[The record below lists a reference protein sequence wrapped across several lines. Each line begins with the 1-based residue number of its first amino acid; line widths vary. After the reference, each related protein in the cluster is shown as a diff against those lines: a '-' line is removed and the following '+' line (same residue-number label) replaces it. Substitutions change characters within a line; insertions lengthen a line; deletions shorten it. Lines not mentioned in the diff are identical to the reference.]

1 MRKFT
6 NLVVLLLLTFNFQ
19 LSTVQAQSPKMFKY
33 QTVVRNSAG
42 LIVQNQA
49 VAFKISI
56 LQGSATTGTVVYS
69 ETHHKTTNDFGLV
82 NLEIGSGTNAS
93 GTINAINW
101 ANGPY
106 FVKVELDI
114 NNGTTFITMGT
125 SELLSVPYALYAEKA
140 GTTTYTE
147 TDPIFAAHPSHGIT
161 ATNIT
166 NWTNAFGWGNH
177 SSLYRPVSWVPA
189 WSEITAKPTT
199 IAGYGITDAISNTHI
214 VNGITASNITNWNA
228 AFGWGNHTG
237 LYRPVSWVPAWS
249 DINSKPTTLAGYGIT
264 DAFNGTWAS
273 LTGKPAL
280 WDSSWAT
287 IKNKPAFATVATSGN
302 YNDLSNKPTLFSG
315 NFADLTNLPTTLAGH
330 GITNAMSTSH
340 AANAITATN
349 ITNWT
354 TAFGWGNHAG
364 LYRPVSYVPAWS
376 EVTSKPSFATVA
388 TTGSYNDLSNKPTLF
403 SGSFTDMSNK
413 PTTLAGYGI
422 TDAMSILHAA
432 NSVSAASI
440 TNWNAAFGW
449 GNHAGLYRPISYVPA
464 WTEVTSKPT
473 FATVATSGNYNDLS
487 NKPSFNGTWA
497 SITGTPTT
505 LAGYGITN
513 AMSTSHAANAITA
526 TNITNWTTAF
536 GWGNHAG
543 LYRPITYV
551 PAWSEITSKPN
562 FATVATTGSYND
574 LTNKPAPYVAGSGI
588 QFTGST
594 ISTNISMQVSATGDV
609 LTLTP
614 GNSVY
619 IPGISAA
626 NTSNPIVTTKPVS
639 NITATKA
646 YGSGK
651 VQSFGTTAVTET
663 GMCWSINQPPTIS
676 DNYVASGVYD
686 GDFICIMNG
695 LTANTIY
702 FARAYAKVGALT
714 YYGETVI
721 FTSADILPI
730 PTLTTTEV
738 SGITETTALSGG
750 YISANGGSA
759 VTERG
764 VCWSTSPSPLITNS
778 KTTNGS
784 GNGLFTGYI
793 TGLTLNTQY
802 YVRAYA
808 TNANGS
814 NYGPEL
820 LFKTAGVIPTV
831 TTAVPLGVTE
841 ISAITGGNV
850 TATGSTSVSER
861 GVCYSTS
868 LNPTI
873 NDFKVTSGSGTGI
886 FSLSLI
892 KLTPNTTYY
901 ARAYATNSVGTS
913 YGLNQTFTT
922 LNAYYA
928 GFETTM
934 PTGWSGMWY
943 IATGKAFDG
952 YYSLYT
958 EHTNDTITFTRT
970 VSNPVGG
977 QISFYY
983 IASQYSC
990 VWYYGGYNTSYS
1002 SNRTEFYIDNVLQAT
1017 FAETGWS
1024 VHSFPLTTGTHTFKW
1039 KNIGRDAV
1047 QGNCWGVGT
1056 DGSAWI
1062 DYIIMTQ

>member
-6 NLVVLLLLTFNFQ
+6 NLAVLLLFTFIFQ
-19 LSTVQAQSPKMFKY
+19 LSTVLAQSPKKFKY
-33 QTVVRNSAG
+33 QTVVRNNTGA
-42 LIVQNQA
+42 IVANQA

-56 LQGSATTGTVVYS
+56 LQSSATGSVAYS
-69 ETHHKTTNDFGLV
+69 ETQSKTTNDFGLV
-82 NLEIGSGTNAS
+82 NLEIGSGINVS
-93 GTINAINW
+93 GSMNTINW

-114 NNGTTFITMGT
+114 NNGTSYITMGT

-140 GTTTYTE
+140 GTTNYTE
-147 TDPIFAAHPSHGIT
+147 TDPIFAGH
-161 ATNIT
+161 
-166 NWTNAFGWGNH
+166 
-177 SSLYRPVSWVPA
+177 
-189 WSEITAKPTT
+189 
-199 IAGYGITDAISNTHI
+199 IAYGIN
-214 VNGITASNITNWNA
+214 ASNITNWNA

-237 LYRPVSWVPAWS
+237 LYRPISWVPAWS
-249 DINSKPTTLAGYGIT
+249 DINSKPTTIAGYGIT

-315 NFADLTNLPTTLAGH
+315 SFADISNKPTTLAGY
-330 GITNAMSTSH
+330 GITDAMSILH
-340 AANAITATN
+340 AANSVSAASIS
-349 ITNWT
+349 NWN

-376 EVTSKPSFATVA
+376 EITSKPNFATVA

-403 SGSFTDMSNK
+403 SGSFVDISNK
-413 PTTLAGYGI
+413 PSTLAGYGI

-449 GNHAGLYRPISYVPA
+449 GNHAGLYRPVSYVPA
-464 WTEVTSKPT
+464 WSEVTSKPT
-473 FATVATSGNYNDLS
+473 FATVATSGNYNDLL

-526 TNITNWTTAF
+526 TNITNWTAAF

-543 LYRPITYV
+543 LYRPVSYV
-551 PAWSEITSKPN
+551 PAWSEITSKPT

-626 NTSNPIVTTKPVS
+626 NSSNPIVTTKAV
-639 NITATKA
+639 NYITATKA

-651 VQSFGTTAVTET
+651 VQAFGTTAVTET
-663 GMCWSINQPPTIS
+663 GICWSINQPPTIA
-676 DNYVASGVYD
+676 DNYIASGVYD
-686 GDFICIMNG
+686 GDFICVMNG
-695 LTANTIY
+695 LTANTMY
-702 FARAYAKVGALT
+702 FARAYAKVGAST

-721 FTSADILPI
+721 FTSADILPV

-750 YISANGGSA
+750 YISADGGSA
-759 VTERG
+759 VTARG
-764 VCWSTSPSPLITNS
+764 VCWSTSPSPTTANS

-784 GNGLFTGYI
+784 GNGLFSSYM

-808 TNANGS
+808 SNANGT

-820 LFKTAGVIPTV
+820 IFKTAGVLPTV
-831 TTAVPLGVTE
+831 TTATPSSITAV
-841 ISAITGGNV
+841 SALMGGIV
-850 TATGSTSVSER
+850 TAQGSSGISER
-861 GVCYSTS
+861 GVCYSNT

-873 NDFKVTSGSGTGI
+873 YDSKVTTGNGTGS
-886 FSLSLI
+886 FSSPLSILI
-892 KLTPNTTYY
+892 PNKTYY

-913 YGLNQTFTT
+913 YGVNQSFTT
-922 LNAYYA
+922 LDAYYE
-928 GFETTM
+928 GFESGF
-934 PTGWSGMWY
+934 PNIWQSKGWGVITLSSSNFEGVNCLQANQESDSVY
-943 IATGKAFDG
+943 FTK
-952 YYSLYT
+952 
-958 EHTNDTITFTRT
+958 TITTT
-970 VSNPVGG
+970 PNGS
-977 QISFYY
+977 ISFYY
-983 IASQYSC
+983 RGNSDYWCTHSIS
-990 VWYYGGYNTSYS
+990 
-1002 SNRTEFYIDNVLQAT
+1002 FYIDDILKAT
-1017 FAETGWS
+1017 YSDPNWYF
-1024 VHSFPLTTGTHTFKW
+1024 HSFSLLPGNHTFKW
-1039 KNIGRDAV
+1039 KVNTACAGGIYL
-1047 QGNCWGVGT
+1047 
-1056 DGSAWI
+1056 
-1062 DYIIMTQ
+1062 DYIIVSP